1 MILCSNVKLGGLS
14 IIEIIDQLLDI
25 VVLLYDP
32 IHILE
37 EADEVVVVLLFCNI
51 GRQLALCF
59 VILL

>member
-1 MILCSNVKLGGLS
+1 MKLGGLS